1 MTPIG
6 CGGRSWQYP
15 ATMRKLPPMN
25 AVRVFEVAARHVNFT
40 KAAEELHV
48 THGAVSRQ
56 VALLE
61 AWLGV
66 PLFLRS
72 ASQLALT
79 EAGRD
84 YLEQVT
90 MGLDLIAVAS
100 MQARQRSARAG
111 LRINAPPTFMMR
123 WLIPRLSRF
132 QRRRPEID
140 VRLTTSIAPV
150 NFQEHGYDLA
160 IRSAYAPLPNCNSIP
175 VVSEMVVPVC
185 HVDLLEWP
193 GLERPEDLARHTLL
207 SYATESYSWSEW
219 LHGVGCDHVRPASIL
234 SFEQMYFSLQA
245 TMEGLGVMLVPL
257 FLVIDDIIA
266 GRLAVPL
273 DTPPIKRRT
282 YYASHPHLPAESRA
296 VRTFCDWLAAEGADT
311 EQSLAAWMRSRGWST

>member
-1 MTPIG
+1 
-6 CGGRSWQYP
+6 
-15 ATMRKLPPMN
+15 MN
-25 AVRVFEVAARHVNFT
+25 AVRMFEVAARHVNFT

-79 EAGRD
+79 DAGRD
-84 YLEQVT
+84 YLEQIT

-100 MQARQRSARAG
+100 MQARQQSAGAG
-111 LRINAPPTFMMR
+111 LRVNAPPTFMMR

-132 QRRRPEID
+132 QRARPEID

-150 NFQEHGYDLA
+150 NFQDHGYDLA
-160 IRSAYAPLPNCNSIP
+160 IRTDYAPLLHCCSIP
-175 VVSEMVVPVC
+175 VMSEVVVPVC
-185 HVDLLEWP
+185 HADLLEWP
-193 GLERPEDLARHTLL
+193 GLAQPEDLARHTLL

-219 LHGVGCDHVRPASIL
+219 LHGVGCGHVRPVNIL

-257 FLVIDDIIA
+257 FLVLDDIIA
-266 GRLAVPL
+266 GRLVVPL
-273 DTPPIKRRT
+273 DIPPVKRRT
-282 YYASHPHLPAESRA
+282 YYVSYPNLPAERRA
-296 VRTFCDWLAAEGADT
+296 ARAFRDWLVSEGADA
-311 EQSLAAWMRSRGWST
+311 ERSLAAWMRSRGWSA

>member
-1 MTPIG
+1 
-6 CGGRSWQYP
+6 
-15 ATMRKLPPMN
+15 MRKLPPLN

-61 AWLGV
+61 EWLGV

-79 EAGRD
+79 DAGREF
-84 YLEQVT
+84 LEQVA

-100 MQARQRSARAG
+100 MQVKQRSTRTR
-111 LRINAPPTFMMR
+111 LRVNASPTFMMR

-132 QRRRPEID
+132 QRRMPEID
-140 VRLTTSIAPV
+140 VRLTTSIAPI
-150 NFQEHGYDLA
+150 NFQEHGYDIA
-160 IRSAYAPLPNCNSIP
+160 IRSGYGPLPNCRSVA
-175 VVSEMVVPVC
+175 VVREIVVPVC

-193 GLERPEDLARHTLL
+193 GLAKPEDLSRHTLL

-219 LHGVGCDHVRPASIL
+219 LHDVGCDHVRPGNIL

-245 TMEGLGVMLVPL
+245 MIEGLGVMLVPL
-257 FLVIDDIIA
+257 FLVIDDVIA
-266 GRLAVPL
+266 GRLAVPF
-273 DTPPIKRRT
+273 DTPPVKRRT
-282 YYASHPHLPAESRA
+282 YYAGYPHLPVEHGP
-296 VRTFCDWLAAEGADT
+296 VNMFCDWLASEGAEA
-311 EQSLAAWMRSRGWST
+311 EQSLGAWMRSRGWED